1 MKVFPEKPHF
11 GNPVPQSQ
19 SYEINFSNNAWGVFQ
34 MPIKVVF
41 INKAYSPIQITH
53 DMCFFGDGL
62 NQSIFMDFKL
72 KDTVRP
78 QKVIDKIEMQKRAQE
93 KKMALYAK
101 S

>member
-1 MKVFPEKPHF
+1 
-11 GNPVPQSQ
+11 
-19 SYEINFSNNAWGVFQ
+19 
-34 MPIKVVF
+34 
-41 INKAYSPIQITH
+41 
-53 DMCFFGDGL
+53 MCFYGDGL
-62 NQSIFMDFKL
+62 NQSIFRDFKL